1 MRPRVTLGAAL
12 TLGAFLL
19 TAPGALVLLPLA
31 LLLILARPTRLAT
44 WGWIAVSFFWS
55 EAWLVAASPLAE
67 QVLKGWGVV
76 ATGLF
81 VVLVLEAG
89 RPAVDAAITAVLG
102 ASLATLAWLRA
113 FRVDIASVM
122 ADVLHT
128 IWAQYRMLG
137 DAAPGLRPQLSA
149 ASASATEVAVI
160 FPAAAMLMGL
170 AGLLIAWRWY
180 HVLSDRPAGTAPGPV
195 TAFRFNDHFIWLLV
209 LGLGATVAQISGV
222 LPADAGW
229 PADLLVFFGGLYIA
243 RGYSVARTVWGR
255 WNAGRGT
262 PVPLLLAAALFVLFL
277 LPFALASLLGLGLA
291 DTWLDFRRP
300 PAPAPG
306 D

>member
-180 HVLSDRPAGTAPGPV
+180 HVLSDRPAGTAPGRSP
-195 TAFRFNDHFIWLLV
+195 
-209 LGLGATVAQISGV
+209 
-222 LPADAGW
+222 P
-229 PADLLVFFGGLYIA
+229 GG
-243 RGYSVARTVWGR
+243 R
-255 WNAGRGT
+255 
-262 PVPLLLAAALFVLFL
+262 
-277 LPFALASLLGLGLA
+277 
-291 DTWLDFRRP
+291 
-300 PAPAPG
+300 
-306 D
+306 

>member
-1 MRPRVTLGAAL
+1 MTLGAAL

-31 LLLILARPTRLAT
+31 LLLVLARPKRFAT
-44 WGWIAVSFFWS
+44 WAWIAASLLWS
-55 EAWLVAASPLAE
+55 EAWFVASSSLAE

-76 ATGLF
+76 AAGLF

-89 RPAVDAAITAVLG
+89 SQAVNAAITAVLG
-102 ASLATLAWLRA
+102 ASLVTLAWLRA
-113 FRVDIASVM
+113 FRIDFGSVM

-137 DAAPGLRPQLSA
+137 DAAPALRPQLSA
-149 ASASATEVAVI
+149 ASVSATEVAVI
-160 FPAAAMLMGL
+160 FPAAAMLMGF

-180 HVLSDRPAGTAPGPV
+180 HILSDQPAGTRPGPV
-195 TAFRFNDHFIWLLV
+195 TEFRFSDHFIWLLV
-209 LGLGATVAQISGV
+209 LGLGATIAQISGA
-222 LPADAGW
+222 LPAEAGW
-229 PADLLVFFGGLYIA
+229 PADLLVLFGGLYVA
-243 RGYSVARTVWGR
+243 RGYAVARTVWGR
-255 WNAGRGT
+255 WSAGRGT
-262 PVPLLLAAALFVLFL
+262 PFLLLLLAPILVLFL
-277 LPFALASLLGLGLA
+277 LPFVLASLLGLGLA

-300 PAPAPG
+300 PAPASG

>member
-1 MRPRVTLGAAL
+1 M
-12 TLGAFLL
+12 GAFLL

-31 LLLILARPTRLAT
+31 LLLAASRPARGAT
-44 WGWIAVSFFWS
+44 WGWIVLALVWS
-55 EAWLVAASPLAE
+55 ALWLFAPGPLAE

-81 VVLVLEAG
+81 TVLALEAR

-113 FRVDIASVM
+113 FRIDLASVM

-137 DAAPGLRPQLSA
+137 DAAPGLRAQLSA

-180 HVLSDRPAGTAPGPV
+180 HWLSDHPAGTAPGPV
-195 TAFRFNDHFIWLLV
+195 AEFTFNDHFVWLLV
-209 LGLGATVAQISGV
+209 LGLAATVAQVSGV
-222 LPADAGW
+222 LPADAAW
-229 PADLLVFFGGLYIA
+229 PANLLVLFGGLYVA
-243 RGYSVARTVWGR
+243 RGYAVARTMLGR
-255 WNAGRGT
+255 WSRGPGI
-262 PVPLLLAAALFVLFL
+262 PVPLLLAALVFVLFL
-277 LPFALASLLGLGLA
+277 LPFALATLLGLGLA
-291 DTWLDFRRP
+291 DTW
-300 PAPAPG
+300 
-306 D
+306 